1 MIATLGK
8 PATGIMVKLSEWMGS
23 GSVHQVAAPC
33 NEAQSDVCLPDLLLI
48 DRVIRMWN
56 INEIETQ
63 NITLWIFN
71 QKI

>member
-1 MIATLGK
+1 
-8 PATGIMVKLSEWMGS
+8 MVKLSEWMGN

-63 NITLWIFN
+63 NITL
-71 QKI
+71 